1 MTRGAALGL
10 GPDDL
15 LGMTLGQVLEAHVHA
30 HPDLVGLTV
39 DGRDH
44 TYGELWELSGRV
56 ATALARR
63 GLRRGDRVTT
73 WLPNGIEWL
82 VSAFALARLGVVN
95 VLTNSRFRA
104 HEVGALV
111 SRSGSCG
118 LITARDPGAEFASS
132 LSGETLSWAIVVED
146 RPGSGSE
153 PAGPQLTGP
162 ELTGP
167 ELTWTELTATEP
179 SDAEVA
185 QAGAGVAADDPLYV
199 MFTSGT
205 TGLSKGSMTRHGPA
219 LKNAFNSGE
228 RMGFTDDDRLL
239 CFLPMSH
246 TFGAVNAFLNS
257 MTHGSRLDVE
267 PDFDPG
273 AVLDAVSDRRLTAL
287 YGVPTHYTLLLAA
300 YRDGGRTHDLSS
312 WVKGC
317 IAGGVITDEL
327 TDALENDLKIPYL
340 THAYGMTESSA
351 LISQSSW
358 DDPID
363 VRIGTTGRP
372 MPDVALRL
380 VHGET
385 GADVEPGAAGA
396 ILIKGF
402 NVHAGYLGMA
412 DPSLREDG
420 WWETGDIGAVDAG
433 GNLTILGRS
442 KDMYKTSGFN
452 VYPAEVE
459 AYLCT
464 HPEVAEAAVVGIPH
478 ELKSEAG
485 VAFLI
490 PVPGARPDGAAIQE
504 FVRSGM
510 AGYKVPEHVFV
521 VDDFPRSSATL
532 KIQKHELRA
541 RAQDL
546 LA

>member
-1 MTRGAALGL
+1 MTRGAALDVR
-10 GPDDL
+10 PDDL
-15 LGMTLGQVLEAHVHA
+15 LGMTLGQVLEAHA
-30 HPDLVGLTV
+30 RQHPDLHCLTV
-39 DGRDH
+39 DGKDY
-44 TYGELWELSGRV
+44 TYGELWTLSGSV

-104 HEVGALV
+104 AEVAALV

-118 LITARDPGAEFASS
+118 LITAQ
-132 LSGETLSWAIVVED
+132 
-146 RPGSGSE
+146 E
-153 PAGPQLTGP
+153 PGP
-162 ELTGP
+162 ELTSEVAGEALKWTVAVEHARGSGP
-167 ELTWTELTATEP
+167 IDWTELTGTRASEP
-179 SDAEVA
+179 EVSD
-185 QAGAGVAADDPLYV
+185 AGAGVSPDDTLYV

-205 TGLSKGSMTRHGPA
+205 TGLSKGSMTRHGA
-219 LKNAFNSGE
+219 AMKNAFNSGE

-257 MTHGSRLDVE
+257 LTHGSRLDLE
-267 PDFDPG
+267 PAFEPG
-273 AVLDAVSDRRLTAL
+273 QVLDLVSRLGITAL
-287 YGVPTHYTLLLAA
+287 YGVPTHYALLLNT
-300 YRDGGRTHDLSS
+300 YRDAGRTHDLSS
-312 WVKGC
+312 LTKGC

-327 TDALENDLKIPYL
+327 TEALEHDLAIPDL

-358 DDPID
+358 DDPVD
-363 VRIGTTGRP
+363 VRIGTTGRA

-385 GADVEPGAAGA
+385 GEDVGAGEPGNIMIG
-396 ILIKGF
+396 GF
-402 NVHAGYLGMA
+402 GVHAGYLGMDR
-412 DPSLREDG
+412 DPSMRDDG
-420 WWETGDIGAVDAG
+420 WWDTGDIGSLDAG

-442 KDMYKTSGFN
+442 KDMYKTRGFN

-464 HPEVAEAAVVGIPH
+464 HAGVSEAAVVGIPH
-478 ELKSEAG
+478 EIKSETG

-490 PVPGARPDGAAIQE
+490 PAPGATIDEAEIQE
-504 FVRSGM
+504 FVRAGM
-510 AGYKVPEHVFV
+510 AGYKAPEHVLV

-541 RAQDL
+541 QVQEL
-546 LA
+546 LSTRQAAR

>member
-1 MTRGAALGL
+1 MTRGAALGV

-15 LGMTLGQVLEAHVHA
+15 LEMTLGQVLEAHVRD
-30 HPDLVGLTV
+30 HPELVGLTV
-39 DGRDH
+39 GGRDY
-44 TYGELWELSGRV
+44 TYGELWELSGSV

-118 LITARDPGAEFASS
+118 LITANVPGPEFGSS
-132 LSGETLSWAIVVED
+132 LTGGALSWTVVVEQ
-146 RPGSGSE
+146 RPGPGTD
-153 PAGPQLTGP
+153 LTET
-162 ELTGP
+162 ELPWT

-179 SDAEVA
+179 SEAEVA
-185 QAGAGVAADDPLYV
+185 QAGAGVAARDPLYV

-205 TGLSKGSMTRHGPA
+205 TGLSKGSMTRHGA
-219 LKNAFNSGE
+219 AMKNAFNSGE
-228 RMGFTDDDRLL
+228 RMGFTDEDRLL

-257 MTHGSRLDVE
+257 VTHGSRLDVE
-267 PDFDPG
+267 PDFEPG
-273 AVLDAVSDRRLTAL
+273 SVLDAVSDRGLTAL

-300 YRDGGRTHDLSS
+300 YRAGGRTHDLSS

-317 IAGGVITDEL
+317 IAGGIITDEL

-363 VRIGTTGRP
+363 VRIGTTGRA
-372 MPDVALRL
+372 MPDVELRL

-385 GADVEPGAAGA
+385 GEDVGPDAAGI

-420 WWETGDIGAVDAG
+420 WWETGDIGSVDAG

-464 HPEVAEAAVVGIPH
+464 HPEIAEAAVVGIPH
-478 ELKSEAG
+478 ELKSETG

-490 PVPGARPDGAAIQE
+490 PVPGSDPDEAGIRE
-504 FVRSGM
+504 FVRTGM
-510 AGYKVPEHVFV
+510 AGYKVPDHVFV

-541 RAQDL
+541 RAQEL